1 VSWWGKSKGPVSAS
15 EAMIETKASVRS
27 ILALISM
34 FLAIVILK
42 TLSARSDNIYHCGK
56 KTGCQELI

>member
-1 VSWWGKSKGPVSAS
+1 
-15 EAMIETKASVRS
+15 MIGTKASIRS

-42 TLSARSDNIYHCGK
+42 TLSAGCNTPDHHDK
-56 KTGCQELI
+56 KTDCQELI